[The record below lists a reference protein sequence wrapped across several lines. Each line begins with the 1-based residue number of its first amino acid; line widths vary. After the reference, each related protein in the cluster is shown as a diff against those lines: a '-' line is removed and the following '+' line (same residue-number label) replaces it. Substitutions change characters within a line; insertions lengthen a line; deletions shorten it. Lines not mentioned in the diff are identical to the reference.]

1 MGLGFEYESAALNL
15 AAAALQTQG
24 QALGGKAGSLISR
37 MSVKSGAFGK
47 LPESHQAESD
57 YHQQALQGAIDLL
70 QGSASVPAGGLPGVL
85 TAGGKNLAQTATN
98 YDNAENAAA
107 RLAGGGSSEH

>member
-1 MGLGFEYESAALNL
+1 MGLGFEYESAALTT
-15 AAAALQTQG
+15 AATELQNQG
-24 QALGGKAGSLISR
+24 RDLGGKAGSLISR

-70 QGSASVPAGGLPGVL
+70 QGAAGGLPGVL

-98 YDNAENAAA
+98 YDTAENAAA
-107 RLAGGGSSEH
+107 RLAGGGSSGH